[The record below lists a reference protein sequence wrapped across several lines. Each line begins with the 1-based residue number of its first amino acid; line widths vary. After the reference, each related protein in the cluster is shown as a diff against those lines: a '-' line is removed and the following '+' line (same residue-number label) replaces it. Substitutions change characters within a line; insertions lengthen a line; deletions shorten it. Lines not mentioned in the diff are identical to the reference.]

1 MNKMKHAYKPK
12 HAKKESIDK
21 LDTDLI
27 YIHIINMLL
36 KRISDIE

>member
-1 MNKMKHAYKPK
+1 MKHAYKAK
-12 HAKKESIDK
+12 HAKKESLDK

-36 KRISDIE
+36 KRISGIE

>member
-1 MNKMKHAYKPK
+1 MKHAYRPK
-12 HAKKESIDK
+12 HAKKESLDK
-21 LDTDLI
+21 FDTDLI

>member
-1 MNKMKHAYKPK
+1 MKHSYKPK
-12 HAKKESIDK
+12 HAKKESFEKFDYEIV
-21 LDTDLI
+21 

>member
-1 MNKMKHAYKPK
+1 MYKPKHEYKPK
-12 HAKKESIDK
+12 HAKKES
-21 LDTDLI
+21 LDQLNIDLI